1 MKILDDIQ
9 RRRLEQSLER
19 LVGKGQID
27 PGYSDAQIVTMAIDE
42 LSKNLLTTVKM
53 SATLASLI
61 GKNTDMIMSTN
72 QQMDEVYGTIMGL
85 NSKIGLAMEKI
96 NASLN

>member
-1 MKILDDIQ
+1 MNNFDEIQ
-9 RRRLEQSLER
+9 RKRLEQSLER

-27 PGYSDAQIVTMAIDE
+27 PDYSDAQIITMAIEE

-53 SATLASLI
+53 SATLANLI
-61 GKNTDMIMSTN
+61 GRNTDMILTIN
-72 QQMDEVYGTIMGL
+72 GQIDEVYGTIMGL
-85 NSKIGLAMEKI
+85 NSKIGLVQEKI